1 MNDQYDCIIVGAGP
15 AGCSAATLL
24 AQAGHSTLLLER
36 EKVPRFHVGES
47 LMPETYWSFERLGLL
62 DKMKD
67 SDFVKK
73 YSVQF
78 VNHSGRESQPFFFDQ
93 HDARECSQTW
103 QVERGKFDKMLFDHA
118 ADQGADCHDQARVT
132 DVVFDEEE
140 RFTSVQVQ
148 PAEGDP
154 QTVSGRVLIDATGQ
168 QALVANRLGLRED
181 NPALRKAAIWTYYK
195 DVARDPGKNGGA
207 TIIMHTEK
215 KESWFWFIQLAHGI
229 TSIGVVTDH
238 TYLLK
243 NCGATEGTYS
253 EELAICP

>member
-78 VNHSGRESQPFFFDQ
+78 VNHSGRESQPFFF
-93 HDARECSQTW
+93 
-103 QVERGKFDKMLFDHA
+103 
-118 ADQGADCHDQARVT
+118 
-132 DVVFDEEE
+132 
-140 RFTSVQVQ
+140 
-148 PAEGDP
+148 
-154 QTVSGRVLIDATGQ
+154 
-168 QALVANRLGLRED
+168 
-181 NPALRKAAIWTYYK
+181 
-195 DVARDPGKNGGA
+195 
-207 TIIMHTEK
+207 
-215 KESWFWFIQLAHGI
+215 
-229 TSIGVVTDH
+229 
-238 TYLLK
+238 
-243 NCGATEGTYS
+243 
-253 EELAICP
+253 